1 MQKRE
6 QPPQRNRL
14 LEAQD
19 DAAPKRRVRKRGGAG
34 GEAVLGPCS
43 VIGCP
48 ARASYG
54 KAGCEEHLALQPYAA
69 GLMRALEEEARQN
82 AAGRPSAR
90 QVEEARAILEEGEV
104 WLRNASSRLGAPA
117 EVAARAL
124 RAAGGRARTTRRG
137 GRIFSL

>member
-19 DAAPKRRVRKRGGAG
+19 DAAPVRRVRVRG
-34 GEAVLGPCS
+34 ESSTLGPCS
-43 VIGCP
+43 SPGCE
-48 ARASYG
+48 ARAAYG
-54 KAGCEEHLALQPYAA
+54 KAGCEEHLELQPYAA
-69 GLMRALEEEARQN
+69 SLMRDLEAEARLN

-90 QVEEARAILEEGEV
+90 QVEEARAILEEGAV
-104 WLRNASSRLGAPA
+104 WLRPAASRLGAPI

-124 RAAGGRARTTRRG
+124 RAAGGRARSTRRG